1 MRPLSLAARQAIF
14 AQETAEVF
22 LVLLTIAGVG
32 IPLPLRFVNN
42 GDDVV
47 SRGNTYLAY
56 PFQIS
61 LPDEREDS
69 PAQVS
74 LSIDNIDQ
82 GIVTAVRG
90 LTEPPSITLEVVLA
104 SSPDT
109 VEAGPFDFALR
120 GVEYDAMRV
129 QGTLAFEDFLGEG
142 YPADSFD
149 PTRFGG
155 LFAA

>member
-14 AQETAEVF
+14 SQETDEVF
-22 LVLLTIAGVG
+22 LVLLAISG
-32 IPLPLRFVNN
+32 IGLATPLRFVNN
-42 GDDVV
+42 SADLV

-56 PFQIS
+56 PFRIS

-82 GIVTAVRG
+82 SIVTAVRL
-90 LTEPPSITLEVVLA
+90 LTQPPTIRLEVVLA

-109 VEAGPFDFALR
+109 LEAGPFDFALR
-120 GVEYDAMRV
+120 GVEYDAMLVR
-129 QGTLAFEDFLGEG
+129 GTLAFEDFLSES
-142 YPADSFD
+142 YTADSFD
-149 PTRFGG
+149 PTRFAG